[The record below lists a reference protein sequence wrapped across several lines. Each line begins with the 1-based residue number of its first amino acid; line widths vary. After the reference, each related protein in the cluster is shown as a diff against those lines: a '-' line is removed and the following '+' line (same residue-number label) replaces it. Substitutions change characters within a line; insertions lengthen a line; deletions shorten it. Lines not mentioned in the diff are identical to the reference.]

1 MSEAAWVG
9 DALIE
14 LKTVANSSK
23 IAQSCHL
30 GQLSAEITL
39 MPYRL
44 SLCEKKCGIATVNV
58 RLVPYIVATP
68 IEAVAAYDSE
78 SKSILYLSPSDPD
91 QCRTV

>member
-44 SLCEKKCGIATVNV
+44 SLCEKKCGIATVKV
-58 RLVPYIVATP
+58 
-68 IEAVAAYDSE
+68 
-78 SKSILYLSPSDPD
+78 
-91 QCRTV
+91 